1 MLARNIENIE
11 SEGIKNTNRK
21 LLGERPRSNDN
32 SINGDFTDIAAVD
45 GKTTIKLTTAF
56 KNNKTKLKNN
66 NPILIAGFPGPGF
79 VGSIA
84 TSYIIDKLN
93 MQQITCVESQFI

>member
-21 LLGERPRSNDN
+21 LLGEAARSNDN

-45 GKTTIKLTTAF
+45 GKTTIKLTTDF
-56 KNNKTKLKNN
+56 
-66 NPILIAGFPGPGF
+66 
-79 VGSIA
+79 
-84 TSYIIDKLN
+84 
-93 MQQITCVESQFI
+93 